1 MTAFGPEVVAA
12 VLEHMNADHRDDSLT
27 IVQGHAV
34 RRATSATM
42 TGLDADGGDWSAVV
56 DGVPVPVRVP
66 WTERAV
72 ERADLRREIVRLH
85 DAARE
90 RLDAG

>member
-1 MTAFGPEVVAA
+1 MTAFGPETVAA
-12 VLEHMNADHRDDSLT
+12 VLDHMNADHRDDSLA
-27 IVQGHAV
+27 IVQGHAI

-42 TGLDADGGDWSAVV
+42 TGLDAEGGDWDALV
-56 DGVPVPVRVP
+56 DGVPVPVRIP

-85 DAARE
+85 DTARE
-90 RLDAG
+90 RLGTD